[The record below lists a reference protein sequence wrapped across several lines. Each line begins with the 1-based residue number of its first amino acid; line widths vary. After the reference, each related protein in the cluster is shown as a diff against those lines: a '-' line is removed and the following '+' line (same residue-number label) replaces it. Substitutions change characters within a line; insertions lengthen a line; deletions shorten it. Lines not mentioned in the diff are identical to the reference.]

1 MRPPMH
7 STQPRLLPISK
18 TRCDRDEP
26 ENSVTASLNRISP
39 LLLTAVALATSGCQ
53 RQTEWYDF
61 GNGLVNLGNT
71 HLISSTASLSA
82 SAEPKM
88 KLSPDA
94 SEEQYVRYQAHQQ
107 YCTDGFKGHDLEG
120 SIPQLDQQAKGLFD
134 AVGKAATP
142 QYLATCRVEISG
154 TASISFDTFTLRLN
168 KYHAILDGGPGM
180 KPDQTKALVAER
192 LGAVAQ
198 GKSPWNDVYA
208 DVVEHV
214 RPEFKLW

>member
-1 MRPPMH
+1 MH

-18 TRCDRDEP
+18 TRCDHDEP
-26 ENSVTASLNRISP
+26 ENSVTASLTRARP
-39 LLLTAVALATSGCQ
+39 LLLTAIALATSGCQ

-61 GNGLVNLGNT
+61 GNGLVNLSNT

-94 SEEQYVRYQAHQQ
+94 SEEQFVRYQAHQQ
-107 YCTDGFKGHDLEG
+107 YCSDGFKEQDLAG

-134 AVGKAATP
+134 ALSKAATSE
-142 QYLATCRVEISG
+142 YLATCRVEVSG

-168 KYHAILDGGPGM
+168 KYHAIVDGSPGM
-180 KPDQTKALVAER
+180 KPDQTKALVAQR
-192 LGAVAQ
+192 LGAVAE
-198 GKSPWNDVYA
+198 GKSPWSDDYA
-208 DVVEHV
+208 DVVGHV